1 MKAMLIF
8 RILALSEELSVSC
21 SCAFST
27 LQMIFK
33 GFALRHFL
41 WPFCKNNSLDFFEFF
56 FKKYTFLFFLKID
69 FLEFLKSTYFIF
81 FLKIDFVDESA

>member
-8 RILALSEELSVSC
+8 RILVLSEELSVSC
-21 SCAFST
+21 SCTFST

-41 WPFCKNNSLDFFEFF
+41 FPFCKNNSLDFFFDF
-56 FKKYTFLFFLKID
+56 FKKY
-69 FLEFLKSTYFIF
+69 IF
-81 FLKIDFVDESA
+81 F